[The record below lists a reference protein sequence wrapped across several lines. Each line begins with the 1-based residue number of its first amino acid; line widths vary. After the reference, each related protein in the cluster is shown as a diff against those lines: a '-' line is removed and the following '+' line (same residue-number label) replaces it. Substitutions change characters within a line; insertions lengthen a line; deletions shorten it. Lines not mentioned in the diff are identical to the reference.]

1 MKRKILI
8 LISACMMLSGC
19 GFVQDENGSGIESHE
34 SAATADISQ
43 NKTDEAMENV
53 RTYTKEED
61 EASARYLQET
71 YGVVNNRP
79 RVILDCDMTYM
90 GDDSMCMCLLAQADS
105 LGLIDLLGVTI
116 TGGNSFV
123 AVGTNAAL
131 TQLEKIG
138 REDIPVYM
146 GTDEPVMGYRN
157 LEQQEEIVG
166 KIEHWGAMYHLD
178 NYIEPSQYH
187 NLGNYYERAWGYSV
201 TEPESKSSVD
211 FMLETARMYPGEV
224 IIIST
229 GAPTNIALACQQDDS
244 FAANIKEIIYT
255 GTILE
260 GPGTYTPYADFN
272 CFYDSA
278 AFHICFK
285 SNFQKQTVVPHDAAK
300 DAVLNKAVFDMINDK
315 NNTLASHMWI
325 ENQYSLY
332 RRTVTYKSN
341 CLDAIAAVSFLIP
354 SCVSDSENYYV
365 AVNYDEESPEY
376 GRVTVSDVLGEN
388 TSFHEITFITAINTE
403 MYWNFATDLLGHMK
417 EKAEKGYLDYL

>member
-1 MKRKILI
+1 MKRKILT

-43 NKTDEAMENV
+43 NKTDETMENV
-53 RTYTKEED
+53 PTYTKEED

-71 YGVVNNRP
+71 YGAVNNRP
-79 RVILDCDMTYM
+79 KVILDCDMTYM
-90 GDDSMCMCLLAQADS
+90 GDDS
-105 LGLIDLLGVTI
+105 I
-116 TGGNSFV
+116 
-123 AVGTNAAL
+123 
-131 TQLEKIG
+131 
-138 REDIPVYM
+138 
-146 GTDEPVMGYRN
+146 
-157 LEQQEEIVG
+157 
-166 KIEHWGAMYHLD
+166 
-178 NYIEPSQYH
+178 
-187 NLGNYYERAWGYSV
+187 
-201 TEPESKSSVD
+201 
-211 FMLETARMYPGEV
+211 
-224 IIIST
+224 
-229 GAPTNIALACQQDDS
+229 
-244 FAANIKEIIYT
+244 
-255 GTILE
+255 
-260 GPGTYTPYADFN
+260 FN
-272 CFYDSA
+272 CFYDSV
-278 AFHICFK
+278 AFHICFR

-300 DAVLNKAVFDMINDK
+300 YAVLNKAVFDMINDK
-315 NNTLASHMWI
+315 NNTLASYMWI